1 MPRKMSGIA
10 MIVIEPSSVASRT
23 ASVAFERA
31 IHLYRSSPVL
41 VTRTKSTGG
50 LSRQPAIPG
59 ATPPPRPVQD
69 APLAQEFRETLGR
82 LVRRLRAES
91 GQPPVGQLAVL
102 GRLDREGPAS
112 TSDLAAA
119 ERMRPQ

>member
-10 MIVIEPSSVASRT
+10 MIVIDPSSVASRT

-41 VTRTKSTGG
+41 VTTSKCTGS
-50 LSRQPAIPG
+50 LFRQPVHQA
-59 ATPPPRPVQD
+59 ATLPAMTVGT

-91 GQPPVGQLAVL
+91 GQPATGQMAVL
-102 GRLDREGPAS
+102 GR
-112 TSDLAAA
+112 
-119 ERMRPQ
+119 